1 MLNTAIKHPRVRKA
15 PGGNINNNVLNV
27 AGKKANPNT
36 LPAPRISLTAPRIVS
51 AIVNPRPI
59 AKPSTS
65 DGNGLFLHAKDSAL
79 ASIKQLTT
87 IRGI

>member
-1 MLNTAIKHPRVRKA
+1 M
-15 PGGNINNNVLNV
+15 NNNVLNV
-27 AGKKANPNT
+27 SGKKATPNT
-36 LPAPRISLTAPRIVS
+36 LPAPRISLTAPSIVS

-79 ASIKQLTT
+79 ASIKQLNKYKRYIKTKRLVKSWH
-87 IRGI
+87 ISLQ